1 MADHCCQKKSD
12 DLKDLAKKQA
22 KVLWTV
28 LAINLVMFFAESI
41 SGFIAGS
48 TALMGDSLDMLGD
61 ALAYG
66 SSIYVIGTS
75 IQAKAK
81 ASLFKASI
89 MVALGLLILGQA
101 IYKTFFLSTP
111 DYEFMGIVGMVAL
124 IANVICL
131 MLLTAHKD
139 DDINFQ
145 SVWICSRNDIIAN
158 TSVILAGLAVYYVKS
173 PWPDLLVGF
182 GITLLFLKSA
192 MGIFKDSF
200 SQLEKAEEV

>member
-1 MADHCCQKKSD
+1 MN
-12 DLKDLAKKQA
+12 LKNI
-22 KVLWTV
+22 VL
-28 LAINLVMFFAESI
+28 
-41 SGFIAGS
+41 
-48 TALMGDSLDMLGD
+48 
-61 ALAYG
+61 
-66 SSIYVIGTS
+66 
-75 IQAKAK
+75 
-81 ASLFKASI
+81 
-89 MVALGLLILGQA
+89 
-101 IYKTFFLSTP
+101 
-111 DYEFMGIVGMVAL
+111 
-124 IANVICL
+124 
-131 MLLTAHKD
+131 D